1 MDATPQHAFNPTTY
15 SAVKLDGVDSLGKLR
30 DDLIEFYRP
39 ANSQELF
46 AINRIA
52 LAQQTLLLVA
62 RIENGLF
69 DVFLNEGCRS
79 RSVPELAPHLVGGD
93 QKIVAEHTRNAL
105 LTVGMCSVNA
115 RSKEVALFLRFQ
127 AQAER
132 MYRRA
137 VEEFER
143 LRKLRPKAGAPAPT
157 LEPPSVSVDDAA
169 SAMPRNRRP
178 APSASPAAS
187 ASRAAPKSTSPPSR
201 PAKIKDFTP
210 HARSIH
216 TGAGVPFPGAHRGRA
231 HRRGTGG
238 RARRGARPQR
248 RARAGQQGDGQ
259 AARRKSARASASCS
273 TAPSRARSGARSRAS
288 RQFAEAALRARLDA
302 EWLDLTL
309 PAPGP
314 RRGHLHPITRIQREL
329 EELFISLGFAVL
341 DGPEVE
347 TEYHNFDALNI
358 PADHPAR
365 DMQDTFW
372 LEDGNLLRTHTS
384 PVQVRGMERLGPPLR
399 MIAPGR
405 VFRNES
411 VDASHEHTFYQ
422 LEGMMI
428 DRDVSVA
435 HLLYFMKTLLT
446 AIFHRD
452 VTVRLRP
459 GYFPF
464 VEPGFELDIQ
474 CLICG
479 GPGCPV
485 CKQSGWVELLP
496 CGLVNPNVLRMSG
509 IDPEEWNGFAFG
521 LGLTRLVM
529 MRYGIDDIRQLQG
542 GDLRFLEQF

>member
-1 MDATPQHAFNPTTY
+1 M
-15 SAVKLDGVDSLGKLR
+15 LDES
-30 DDLIEFYRP
+30 I
-39 ANSQELF
+39 QEL
-46 AINRIA
+46 ASRS
-52 LAQQTLLLVA
+52 LA
-62 RIENGLF
+62 RI
-69 DVFLNEGCRS
+69 
-79 RSVPELAPHLVGGD
+79 
-93 QKIVAEHTRNAL
+93 
-105 LTVGMCSVNA
+105 
-115 RSKEVALFLRFQ
+115 
-127 AQAER
+127 
-132 MYRRA
+132 
-137 VEEFER
+137 
-143 LRKLRPKAGAPAPT
+143 
-157 LEPPSVSVDDAA
+157 
-169 SAMPRNRRP
+169 
-178 APSASPAAS
+178 AAS
-187 ASRAAPKSTSPPSR
+187 ASPEALEAVRVDAVGRKGALGEISKGMGKLAPEERKRIGMLLNDAKQRIEAAL
-201 PAKIKDFTP
+201 D
-210 HARSIH
+210 ARK
-216 TGAGVPFPGAHRGRA
+216 
-231 HRRGTGG
+231 
-238 RARRGARPQR
+238 
-248 RARAGQQGDGQ
+248 QQFD
-259 AARRKSARASASCS
+259 AL
-273 TAPSRARSGARSRAS
+273 
-288 RQFAEAALRARLDA
+288 ALRARLDA
-302 EWLDLTL
+302 EWVDLTL

-329 EELFISLGFAVL
+329 EDLFVSLGFAVL

-347 TEYHNFDALNI
+347 TEYYNFDALNI

-372 LEDGNLLRTHTS
+372 LDGGNLLRTHTS

-446 AIFHRD
+446 AIFQRE

-496 CGLVNPNVLRMSG
+496 CGLVNPNVLRTSG
-509 IDPEEWNGFAFG
+509 IDPEEWGGFAFG

-529 MRYGIDDIRQLQG
+529 MRYGIDDIRHLQG

>member
-1 MDATPQHAFNPTTY
+1 MLEESIQELE
-15 SAVKLDGVDSLGKLR
+15 SRSLG
-30 DDLIEFYRP
+30 
-39 ANSQELF
+39 
-46 AINRIA
+46 RIA
-52 LAQQTLLLVA
+52 SAATAEELEAVRVDALGRKGALTQFSKDMGKLAAEDRKRAGMLL
-62 RIENGLF
+62 NGAKQRLEAAFEAKKSDF
-69 DVFLNEGCRS
+69 D
-79 RSVPELAPHLVGGD
+79 
-93 QKIVAEHTRNAL
+93 
-105 LTVGMCSVNA
+105 
-115 RSKEVALFLRFQ
+115 
-127 AQAER
+127 
-132 MYRRA
+132 
-137 VEEFER
+137 
-143 LRKLRPKAGAPAPT
+143 
-157 LEPPSVSVDDAA
+157 
-169 SAMPRNRRP
+169 
-178 APSASPAAS
+178 
-187 ASRAAPKSTSPPSR
+187 RAAL
-201 PAKIKDFTP
+201 A
-210 HARSIH
+210 
-216 TGAGVPFPGAHRGRA
+216 
-231 HRRGTGG
+231 
-238 RARRGARPQR
+238 
-248 RARAGQQGDGQ
+248 
-259 AARRKSARASASCS
+259 
-273 TAPSRARSGARSRAS
+273 
-288 RQFAEAALRARLDA
+288 ARLDA
-302 EWLDLTL
+302 EWVDLTL
-309 PAPGP
+309 PAAGP

-329 EELFISLGFAVL
+329 EQLFVSLGFAVL

-358 PADHPAR
+358 PPDHPAR

-372 LEDGNLLRTHTS
+372 LDGGNLLRTHTS

-446 AIFHRD
+446 AIFQRE

-479 GPGCPV
+479 GPGCAV

-509 IDPEEWNGFAFG
+509 IDPEEWGGFAFG

-529 MRYGIDDIRQLQG
+529 MRYGIDDIRHLQG